1 MAIKVD
7 YKILQDAGL
16 TYAETQVYLTLLELG
31 PVSAGPVLNKTGLQ
45 NSVLHRALNSLVQK
59 GLVGFVYSG
68 KNRVY
73 QSEPPQRLL
82 GLLDQK
88 KRGVEEILP
97 ILEKKAVV
105 FNQKYSTEMFLGLRG
120 VFSAILSLIEDSIPG
135 DELLSFSVI
144 ESHEVQEIYD
154 FYRKYYLVRKEKGIV
169 TKIMG
174 NDRARITWEKQYTA
188 EQLKFLHARYTDIEF
203 PQGVI
208 IFQDKILLIQ
218 YGKAPSAVKI
228 KNKEMAENFRRFFYS
243 VYNKE
248 KDFY

>member
-1 MAIKVD
+1 VAIKVD
-7 YKILQDAGL
+7 FKVLQEVGL
-16 TYAETQVYLTLLELG
+16 TYSEVQVYLVLLELG
-31 PVSAGPVLNKTGLQ
+31 PATAGPLLNKTGFQ

-59 GLVGFVYSG
+59 GLVGFVFSG
-68 KNRVY
+68 KNKVY

-82 GLLDQK
+82 GLLDQTK
-88 KRGVEEILP
+88 KGLEEILP
-97 ILEKKAVV
+97 VLEKKTSV
-105 FNQKYSTEMFLGLRG
+105 FNQKYSSEMFLGLRG
-120 VFSAILSLIEDSIPG
+120 VFSAILSLIENGSHG

-144 ESHEVQEIYD
+144 EPHEVQEIYD
-154 FYRKYYLVRKEKGIV
+154 FYRKYYLVRKEKGII

-174 NDRARITWEKQYTA
+174 NNRARITWEKQYTV

-208 IFQDKILLIQ
+208 IFQDKLLLIQ

-228 KNKEMAENFRRFFYS
+228 INKEMTENFRKFFYS